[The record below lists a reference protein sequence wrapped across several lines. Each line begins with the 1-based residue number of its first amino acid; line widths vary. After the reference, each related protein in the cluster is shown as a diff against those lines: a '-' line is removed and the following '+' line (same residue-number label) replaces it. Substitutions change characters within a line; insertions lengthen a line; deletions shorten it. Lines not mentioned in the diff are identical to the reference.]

1 MTWPLATLFS
11 CDDAEDSSSD
21 LNEPQ
26 IPYPKPKITPSV
38 LQSPLVA
45 LLQHFENPG
54 VSLPPSARVGDP
66 KLKQRENQ
74 PPGLW
79 HFWKYGAFAAMK
91 GECLARCYVPIP

>member
-1 MTWPLATLFS
+1 MTWPLSVFFS
-11 CDDAEDSSSD
+11 CDDSDESVSD

-26 IPYPKPKITPSV
+26 IPFTKSKIPPIV
-38 LQSPLVA
+38 VQSPLIA

-79 HFWKYGAFAAMK
+79 HFWKYGVFVAKK
-91 GECLARCYVPIP
+91 GG